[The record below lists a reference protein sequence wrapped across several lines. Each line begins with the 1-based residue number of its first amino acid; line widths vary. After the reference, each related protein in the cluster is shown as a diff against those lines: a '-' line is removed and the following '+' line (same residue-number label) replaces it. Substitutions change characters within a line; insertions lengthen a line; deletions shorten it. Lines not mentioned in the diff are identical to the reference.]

1 MGFKG
6 LFKLMPFLIIPFF
19 SDIVAKNIS
28 TFSLL
33 PNFSKY
39 IENLLVKF

>member
-1 MGFKG
+1 MGYKG
-6 LFKLMPFLIIPFF
+6 LFKLMPFLIIQFF
-19 SDIVAKNIS
+19 FDIVTKNIS

-39 IENLLVKF
+39 IGNLLVKF